1 MTGPREAF
9 NATLQQCC
17 APEIIAR
24 PVDSSASAHDT
35 YRQLQSDPH
44 SVFLDSAM
52 AAQGLGRYSIVAAWP
67 SMVMRSKGRQ
77 VTLSGPDGTRVL
89 DDDPFAVLKRIL
101 HRRKRGRPPEGIP
114 FAGGAI
120 GYFAYDLCHF
130 IEHLP
135 ATAVDDLHLPEM
147 YIGFYD
153 AAVVFDQL
161 DGRTWL
167 VGPET
172 ERDRIA
178 ELQRAVEA
186 GKSARATRH
195 SPDAA
200 RWDSSASAPPG
211 FTCNF
216 TRDEYLDAIR
226 RTKEYIAAGDIF
238 QANISQRFSAPLSV
252 PPFELYSRLRTIN
265 PAPFAAF
272 LNFDGLTVASASP
285 ERFLQVRART
295 VQTRPIKGTRPRGKT
310 PKEDRA
316 LARELLAS
324 EKDRAELVMIVD
336 LERNDLGRVC
346 EIGTVR
352 VPELFRLEEYA
363 TVYHLVSTVV
373 GRLAP
378 ERDAVDLLRAT
389 FPGGSITGAPKI
401 RSMEIIDELEPTR
414 RSIYTGA
421 IGYIDD
427 SGDMDLNIVIRTF
440 VIANGMAH
448 VQVGGGIV
456 ADSDP
461 VLEYEETLHKG
472 KALFRA
478 LEMNLQAPF

>member
-1 MTGPREAF
+1 MTSSHEVL
-9 NATLQQCC
+9 NATLHQHYAC
-17 APEIIAR
+17 EIVVR
-24 PVDSSASAHDT
+24 PTDSSVLACDA
-35 YRQLQSDPH
+35 YRQLQSEPH
-44 SVFLDSAM
+44 SVFLDSGMPAH
-52 AAQGLGRYSIVAAWP
+52 GLGRYSIVAAWP
-67 SMVMRSKGRQ
+67 SLVMRSRGRKI
-77 VTLSGPDGTRVL
+77 TLLGPHGSVVL
-89 DDDPFAVLKRIL
+89 DDDPFSVLKTIL
-101 HRRKRGRPPEGIP
+101 HHRKRGRPPEGIP

-130 IEHLP
+130 IERLP
-135 ATAVDDLHLPEM
+135 ATAADDLHLPEM
-147 YIGFYD
+147 YLGFYD
-153 AAVVFDQL
+153 SAIVFDQL
-161 DGRTWL
+161 EGRTWL

-178 ELQRAVEA
+178 ELQRVIGAA
-186 GKSARATRH
+186 QSPHATRR

-216 TRDEYLDAIR
+216 TRDQYLDVIR

-272 LNFDGLTVASASP
+272 LNFDGITVASASP
-285 ERFLQVRART
+285 ERFLQVRAET

-310 PKEDRA
+310 PEEDRA

-346 EIGTVR
+346 EIGTVK

-373 GRLAP
+373 GRLSP
-378 ERDAVDLLRAT
+378 GRDVVDLLRAT

-414 RSIYTGA
+414 RNVYTGA

-440 VIANGMAH
+440 IIANGMAH

-478 LEMNLQAPF
+478 LEATL